1 MMGSGFGMDGFGM
14 GLGLLFW
21 IFVFLALY
29 YVLTEKDKTE
39 RRVSSPSDI
48 LNKRYARG
56 EITRDEYLQVK
67 KEI

>member
-1 MMGSGFGMDGFGM
+1 MGGFGM

-21 IFVFLALY
+21 IFVFVALY
-29 YVLTEKDKTE
+29 YVLTEKNKKVKGDSAIE
-39 RRVSSPSDI
+39 I
-48 LNKRYARG
+48 LKQRYASG

>member
-1 MMGSGFGMDGFGM
+1 M

-29 YVLTEKDKTE
+29 YVLTEKNKTV
-39 RRVSSPSDI
+39 RGDSAIDV
-48 LNKRYARG
+48 LKQRYAGG

>member
-1 MMGSGFGMDGFGM
+1 METGLGIGGFGM

-21 IFVFLALY
+21 ILVFVALY
-29 YVLTEKDKTE
+29 YVLTEKNKTE
-39 RRVSSPSDI
+39 RRVTSPTDI